1 MSTAARNPGSN
12 ASTSLAASA
21 TETPQ
26 RGASSRRV
34 EFYRH
39 DLGEEEIA
47 SLRETFASPFLT
59 LGPRVGAFEQRL
71 ADALEQPTRGTNSP
85 LPRPRVV
92 GVSSC
97 TLGMH
102 MVLHA
107 LGVGPGDE
115 VVTTPMTYVST
126 PNAALYVGAT
136 PIFADVDPRTGLLDP
151 ESVASKI
158 TPRTKAILCVHLYGQ
173 MADVRA
179 LRALADAHGLALVED
194 AAHGF
199 EAERDGLRPGTL
211 GDAAVLS
218 FYATKTITSGD
229 GGAIIT
235 RREDLDTRLRRLR
248 NHGTSKDAAA
258 RYGGSFQHWDMVELG
273 FKGALTDV
281 QAALLLPQ
289 IARAHRRR
297 ERREMIAERYRARFA
312 GSPRIRMMDPVGLSA
327 HHLVPVL
334 VPPDQREHVL
344 HGLTAAGI
352 GCAVNYRAVH
362 TLSYYRERF
371 GLAEDSLPH
380 AAAIG
385 AATVSL
391 PVWPDLALD
400 DVDYVADTLI
410 GLVS

>member
-1 MSTAARNPGSN
+1 MN
-12 ASTSLAASA
+12 APAK
-21 TETPQ
+21 
-26 RGASSRRV
+26 RI

-39 DLGEEEIA
+39 DLGEAEIA

-59 LGPRVGAFEQRL
+59 LGPRVGVFERRL
-71 ADALEQPTRGTNSP
+71 AEELAKPVGALGEP
-85 LPRPRVV
+85 LPVPHVV

-97 TLGMH
+97 TLGMQ

-107 LGVGPGDE
+107 LGIGPGDE

-136 PIFADVDPRTGLLDP
+136 PVFADVDPRTGLIDP
-151 ESVASKI
+151 VAVARKI
-158 TPRTKAILCVHLYGQ
+158 GPKTKAILCVHLYGQ

-179 LRALADAHGLALVED
+179 LRALADEHGIALIED
-194 AAHGF
+194 SAHGF
-199 EAERDGLRPGTL
+199 EATRDGLRPGTL

-235 RREDLDTRLRRLR
+235 RRPDLDARLRRLR

-281 QAALLLPQ
+281 EAALLLPQ
-289 IARAHRRR
+289 LDRAAARRDRR
-297 ERREMIAERYRARFA
+297 ETIADRYRTRLSGVPQLRFVDRV
-312 GSPRIRMMDPVGLSA
+312 GSST

-334 VPPDQREHVL
+334 VPPERREDVL
-344 HGLTAAGI
+344 SGLTAAGI

-362 TLSYYRERF
+362 TLTYYRERF
-371 GLAEDSLPH
+371 ALPEEALPH

-385 AATVSL
+385 RATVSL
-391 PVWPDLALD
+391 PVWPDLPLE
-400 DVDYVADTLI
+400 DVDHVADTLR
-410 GLVS
+410 GLVQP

>member
-1 MSTAARNPGSN
+1 MSAQDKRI
-12 ASTSLAASA
+12 
-21 TETPQ
+21 
-26 RGASSRRV
+26 

-39 DLGEEEIA
+39 DLGELEIA

-59 LGPRVGAFEQRL
+59 LGPRVGVFENRL
-71 ADALEQPTRGTNSP
+71 ADELAKPLLLEDGTLGEP

-92 GVSSC
+92 GVASC

-107 LGVGPGDE
+107 LGIGPGDE
-115 VVTTPMTYVST
+115 VITTPMTYVST

-136 PIFADVDPRTGLLDP
+136 PVFADVDPRTGLLDP
-151 ESVASKI
+151 VAVAGKI
-158 TPRTKAILCVHLYGQ
+158 TPKTKAILCVHLYGQ

-179 LRALADAHGLALVED
+179 LRALADEHGIALVED

-199 EAERDGLRPGTL
+199 EASRDGLRPGTL

-235 RREDLDTRLRRLR
+235 RRDDLDVRLRRLR

-258 RYGGSFQHWDMVELG
+258 RYGGAFQHWDMVELG
-273 FKGALTDV
+273 FKGAMTDV
-281 QAALLLPQ
+281 EASLLLPQ
-289 IARAHRRR
+289 LGRAAQRRDKREAVANRYR
-297 ERREMIAERYRARFA
+297 ERLE
-312 GSPRIRMMDPVGLSA
+312 GVPGLRMMDPVGTST

-334 VPPDQREHVL
+334 VPEVRREDVL

-362 TLSYYRERF
+362 TLTYYRERF
-371 GLAEDSLPH
+371 AIPEASLPH

-385 AATVSL
+385 RATVSL
-391 PVWPDLALD
+391 PVWPDLPLE
-400 DVDYVADTLI
+400 DVDRVAETLRR
-410 GLVS
+410 LVTS